1 MSISTIRAIHHQNC
15 LEEDVCLYRPNARW
29 EGEFIELQKIV
40 ESRGQKTLKKMV
52 KQHLHD
58 HMLFGRVSSKIILA
72 YPKTNSPKKKKK
84 KEWSL
89 IYDSVLVPP
98 KKKRKI

>member
-1 MSISTIRAIHHQNC
+1 M
-15 LEEDVCLYRPNARW
+15 CLYHPNARW
-29 EGEFIELQKIV
+29 EEEFIELLYYV

-72 YPKTNSPKKKKK
+72 YPKTISPKKRNG
-84 KEWSL
+84 L
-89 IYDSVLVPP
+89 
-98 KKKRKI
+98 

>member
-15 LEEDVCLYRPNARW
+15 LEEDVCLYHPNARW

-40 ESRGQKTLKKMV
+40 ESRVQKTLKKMV

-84 KEWSL
+84 RNGL
-89 IYDSVLVPP
+89 
-98 KKKRKI
+98 

>member
-1 MSISTIRAIHHQNC
+1 M
-15 LEEDVCLYRPNARW
+15 CLYRPNARW
-29 EGEFIELQKIV
+29 EGEFIELLYYV

-72 YPKTNSPKKKKK
+72 YPKTISQ
-84 KEWSL
+84 
-89 IYDSVLVPP
+89 
-98 KKKRKI
+98 KKRNGL